1 VRIALG
7 VALLGALGSLFRWL
21 LSAAIQRQVGS
32 AFPAGTFVVNALGS
46 IAIGVVMG
54 FFLTRESG
62 TETSALTS
70 GVAIALTAGFMGGF
84 TTYSSF
90 AFETVLLIERRSFA
104 AAALNVGGTLIVC
117 LFGCAVGLLAGR
129 FAGR

>member
-21 LSAAIQRQVGS
+21 LSAAIQKQVGGM
-32 AFPAGTFVVNALGS
+32 FPAGTFVVNALGS
-46 IAIGVVMG
+46 VAIGVVMG
-54 FFLTRESG
+54 FFMARG
-62 TETSALTS
+62 TESSGLTS

-104 AAALNVGGTLIVC
+104 PAALNVAGTLAVC
-117 LFGCAVGLLAGR
+117 LVGCAVGLFVGR
-129 FAGR
+129 AILRT